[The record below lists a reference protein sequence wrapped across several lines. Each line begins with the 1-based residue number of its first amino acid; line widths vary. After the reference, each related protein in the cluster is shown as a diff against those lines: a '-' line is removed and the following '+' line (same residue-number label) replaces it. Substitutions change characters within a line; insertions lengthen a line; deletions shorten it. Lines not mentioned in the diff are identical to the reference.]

1 MWYIMV
7 FNGNTNGNSIQYDKE
22 GGFATYNSADE
33 PFALDDKSNIAV
45 MGWTTDILPKLSV
58 FSH

>member
-7 FNGNTNGNSIQYDKE
+7 CNNGNSIKYAKE
-22 GGFATYNSADE
+22 GGFATCNSTDE
-33 PFALDDKSNIAV
+33 PFALDDKSSMAV